1 MLAKSKRSALVLSAI
16 TVLVF
21 GLVSALVNIL
31 IPYLMSGDLHTIV
44 AQPESLDESSEF
56 TALLVV
62 VALLLLILI
71 AVGAF
76 WLYRFFGERYYGPR
90 GALRWALFGAIFAVC
105 LKAPDWFLTDNLRSL
120 GDALRIL
127 GLFLAFFLARWIVP
141 FEK

>member
-1 MLAKSKRSALVLSAI
+1 MLAKSKLSALVLSAI
-16 TVLVF
+16 TVLVL

-44 AQPESLDESSEF
+44 AQPESLDEPSEF

-105 LKAPDWFLTDNLRSL
+105 LKAPDWFLAYNLRSL